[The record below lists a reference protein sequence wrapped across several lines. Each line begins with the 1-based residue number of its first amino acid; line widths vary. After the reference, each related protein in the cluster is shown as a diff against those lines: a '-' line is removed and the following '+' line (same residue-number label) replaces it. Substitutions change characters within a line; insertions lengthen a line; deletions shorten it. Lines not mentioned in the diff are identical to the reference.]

1 MIKKLKFKIII
12 KCMAYLDNNVLT
24 VNAILTKKGREI
36 LAKTGGLNITAF
48 ALADDE
54 IDYTQFNPTHPMGSA
69 YYDIAIRNTPIME
82 PLTDES
88 QMLKYKLVTLNAGV
102 TSIPTISIS
111 PSVINIPRTYTAT
124 IDIIPSTSPTYN
136 VTLGYTAILANKN
149 VGTLVVTETN
159 NINSSTATVPTF
171 SGDLTSLSSQSSQVV
186 VGNKFRFIPNS
197 SLATTTT
204 TNITIIGNESG
215 GNSSI
220 NVTVSVPTTV

>member
-1 MIKKLKFKIII
+1 
-12 KCMAYLDNNVLT
+12 MAYLDNNVLT
-24 VNAILTKKGREI
+24 VNAILTKKGREV

-54 IDYTQFNPTHPMGSA
+54 IDYTQFNPNHPMGSA
-69 YYDIAIRNTPIME
+69 YYDIAIRNTPITE

-88 QMLKYKLVTLNAGV
+88 QVMKYKLVTLNEGV
-102 TSIPTISIS
+102 TAIPTISIS

-149 VGTLVVTETN
+149 VGTIVVTETN

-171 SGDLTSLSSQSSQVV
+171 SGDLTSGTSQSSQVV

-215 GNSSI
+215 GNASI
-220 NVTVSVPTTV
+220 NVTVNVPTTV

>member
-1 MIKKLKFKIII
+1 
-12 KCMAYLDNNVLT
+12 MAYLDNNVLT
-24 VNAILTKKGREI
+24 VNAILTKKGREV

-54 IDYTQFNPTHPMGSA
+54 IDYTQFNPNHPMGSA

-88 QMLKYKLVTLNAGV
+88 QVMKYKLVTLNEGV
-102 TSIPTISIS
+102 TAIPTISIS
-111 PSVINIPRTYTAT
+111 PTVIDIPRTYTAA
-124 IDIIPSTSPTYN
+124 IDIIPSTNPTYN

-149 VGTLVVTETN
+149 VGTLVVTQTN

-171 SGDLTSLSSQSSQVV
+171 SGDLTSVSSQSSQVV

-197 SLATTTT
+197 SLSSTTT

-215 GNSSI
+215 GNASI
-220 NVTVSVPTTV
+220 TVTVSVPITV